1 MEKLQNTNSSGFILD
16 DSTWRRDIRRGKY
29 EDLENS
35 SETFFFQ
42 LTPIQDGKSMD
53 RSGDYAPMDGS
64 ERVSR

>member
-1 MEKLQNTNSSGFILD
+1 LD